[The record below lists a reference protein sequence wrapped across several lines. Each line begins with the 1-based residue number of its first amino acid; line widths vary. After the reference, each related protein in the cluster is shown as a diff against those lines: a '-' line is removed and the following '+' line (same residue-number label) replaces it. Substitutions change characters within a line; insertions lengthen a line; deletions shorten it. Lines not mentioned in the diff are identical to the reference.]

1 MLIHANLHIRNM
13 HISTLL
19 LAGITILTNVLNNA
33 PANANKLQARLQDDS
48 PRD

>member
-1 MLIHANLHIRNM
+1 M

-19 LAGITILTNVLNNA
+19 LTSTIILTNKLNNA
-33 PANANKLQARLQDDS
+33 SANAAKLQARLQDDS